1 MIEPHWSAAVTMA
14 PAVGAWAASPTTASA
29 AVIALA
35 VSSCRTRC
43 IVVPPLVGSDVTT
56 LRGQRACGQSG
67 LHPGLIDRVPHLRVA
82 RAGALRVRRVRATA
96 PPAAAGPGAR
106 RPRPLEHRTTA
117 VPGTVRGTV
126 AASTRTAP

>member
-35 VSSCRTRC
+35 VSSFRTRC

-56 LRGQRACGQSG
+56 LRGQRTCGQSG
-67 LHPGLIDRVPHLRVA
+67 LHPGLIDRVPHL
-82 RAGALRVRRVRATA
+82 GALERARCASGVSGHGTA
-96 PPAAAGPGAR
+96 GCRGPAC
-106 RPRPLEHRTTA
+106 
-117 VPGTVRGTV
+117 
-126 AASTRTAP
+126 S